1 MAGSVNG
8 EMLVTEIKVVTNH
21 YLSDCEKRGVGS
33 EQSHKRYDTL
43 ATYTGLVDAD
53 EVRDLLE
60 CAAQKNYPQT
70 ADSYEKT
77 MWGIVYC
84 PEKRC
89 ADLYFAENYAHSYT
103 LMLSEKD
110 SFLK

>member
-1 MAGSVNG
+1 MAGYVNG
-8 EMLVTEIKVVTNH
+8 EMLVTETKVVTNH
-21 YLSDCEKRGVGS
+21 YLSDCEKQGIGS

-60 CAAQKNYPQT
+60 SAAQKNYPQT

-77 MWGIVYC
+77 MWSIVYC

-89 ADLYFAENYAHSYT
+89 TDLYFAENYGSVDKVAY
-103 LMLSEKD
+103 KP
-110 SFLK
+110 FLW